1 MAKYRSFSE
10 FWPFYVL
17 EHSKPG
23 TRKLHFIGTT
33 LLFICLVAIPLTR
46 SMWFLLAGIIAAYGC
61 AWIGHFFVEK
71 NRPATFQ
78 YPFLSLLGDFK
89 MYAMMLTGKMDREIE
104 TYSTA
109 IPSGPSGSGIR

>member
-1 MAKYRSFSE
+1 MMERYRSFSE

-33 LLFICLVAIPLTR
+33 LLFLCLAAIPLTR
-46 SMWFLLAGIIAAYGC
+46 SLWFLLIGIVAAYGC

-89 MYAMMLTGKMDREIE
+89 MYAMMLAGKMDQEIE
-104 TYSTA
+104 NLKSISHY
-109 IPSGPSGSGIR
+109 PSASSE

>member
-1 MAKYRSFSE
+1 MANYRSFAE

-33 LLFICLVAIPLTR
+33 LLFVNLLAIPFTGSL
-46 SMWFLLAGIIAAYGC
+46 WFLLAGIVAAYGC
-61 AWIGHFFVEK
+61 AWIGHFVIEK

-89 MYAMMLTGKMDREIE
+89 MYGMMLSGKMDREVE
-104 TYSTA
+104 TFRTT
-109 IPSGPSGSGIR
+109 IPSATSGSGIR